1 MFIINRVFKK
11 AIAFLS
17 VFAMTQGIAAGAEP
31 AVAAESERYIP
42 PHAQLIINYNDFG
55 NIVGYHELMDSD
67 NEVVAYCLDFENG
80 YEIYDDYT
88 VIEFS
93 TENES
98 PYIDSGDAY
107 YGGPLSYYEKVGT
120 EYVGIISNE
129 ELNQNDFSEMSDTF
143 AEKSIQVE
151 QNYDLEV
158 TESDLMSRALVPD
171 VNVKLPG
178 NTRLMNYN
186 TDGSCGSLAATIMLF
201 YYYDNINT
209 NYLQNK
215 YASSEVVLYVYL
227 KTFIEIYDPSD
238 NNDDGCIYLSTV
250 DTVVSGL
257 KNALPKIRNSTSGV
271 RKNVVSESSSTWG
284 YMYYLITSQRIP
296 SMLRVFGHPIYENHW
311 TVADGVYR
319 LNSSSTDPINYYIVN
334 DGWGRDDVK
343 ITQSYTDFYVYL
355 N

>member
-42 PHAQLIINYNDFG
+42 PHAQMIINYNDFG

-93 TENES
+93 TENEY
-98 PYIDSGDAY
+98 PYIESGDAY

-143 AEKSIQVE
+143 AEKSIEVE

-158 TESDLMSRALVPD
+158 TENDLMSRALVPD
-171 VNVKLPG
+171 INVKLPG
-178 NTRLMNYN
+178 NTRKLDLNF
-186 TDGSCGSLAATIMLF
+186 DSSCGALAYEILLY
-201 YYYDNINT
+201 YYYDNIDSDYLSYKFASDEVYFN
-209 NYLQNK
+209 NYLKGEMLTYNSQKNEYDGIGLNELK
-215 YASSEVVLYVYL
+215 AGMRKVFPNIRGSYNLWIDVCSE
-227 KTFIEIYDPSD
+227 EPA
-238 NNDDGCIYLSTV
+238 N
-250 DTVVSGL
+250 
-257 KNALPKIRNSTSGV
+257 
-271 RKNVVSESSSTWG
+271 WG
-284 YMYYLITSQRIP
+284 FMYNLITSQKIP
-296 SMLRVFGHPIYENHW
+296 AILEVINHPIYVDHW
-311 TVADGVYR
+311 VVADGVYR
-319 LNSSSTDPINYYIVN
+319 LNSSNTSPINYYIVN
-334 DGWGRDDVK
+334 NGWGRDDVK
-343 ITQSYTDFYVYL
+343 ITQTYTLGYIYL
-355 N
+355 D

>member
-31 AVAAESERYIP
+31 ALAAESERYIP

-98 PYIDSGDAY
+98 PYIESGDAY

-178 NTRLMNYN
+178 RMRTYNWN
-186 TDGSCGSLAATIMLF
+186 TDDTCGSLAATIMMF
-201 YYYDNINT
+201 YYYDYIST
-209 NYLQNK
+209 NYLKNIYVSNPYDLYEFFK
-215 YASSEVVLYVYL
+215 PKIEDEVNGVYVG
-227 KTFIEIYDPSD
+227 SD
-238 NNDDGCIYLSTV
+238 KDDMLEGLNDAY
-250 DTVVSGL
+250 
-257 KNALPKIRNSTSGV
+257 PKIRASSTGV
-271 RKNVVSESSSTWG
+271 RKTVCLDVNPSWGFAYNLISNEKVPILLDLKNHPTYYEHWVV
-284 YMYYLITSQRIP
+284 
-296 SMLRVFGHPIYENHW
+296 VH
-311 TVADGVYR
+311 GVYR
-319 LNSSSTDPINYYIVN
+319 INPENGPSVNFHIVN
-334 DGWGRDDVK
+334 DGWGNNDIR
-343 ITQSYTDFYVYL
+343 INHCYAESYVYFS
-355 N
+355 

>member
-1 MFIINRVFKK
+1 MNRVFKK

-31 AVAAESERYIP
+31 ALAAESERYIP

-98 PYIDSGDAY
+98 PYIESGDAY

-129 ELNQNDFSEMSDTF
+129 ELSQNDFSEMSDTF
-143 AEKSIQVE
+143 AEKSIEVE
-151 QNYDLEV
+151 KNYDLEV

-171 VNVKLPG
+171 INVKLPG

-238 NNDDGCIYLSTV
+238 SNDDENIYSSTPETLV
-250 DTVVSGL
+250 RGL
-257 KNALPKIRNSTSGV
+257 KNSIPKICKSTSGIKKSAV
-271 RKNVVSESSSTWG
+271 YEPSTSWG
-284 YMYYLITSQRIP
+284 FMYNLINNQKMPAI
-296 SMLRVFGHPIYENHW
+296 LGLIKHPIYGSHW

>member
-1 MFIINRVFKK
+1 MNRVFKK

-42 PHAQLIINYNDFG
+42 PHAQMIINYNDFG

-129 ELNQNDFSEMSDTF
+129 ELSQNDFSEMSDTF
-143 AEKSIQVE
+143 AEKSIEVE

-178 NTRLMNYN
+178 NTRKLNLN
-186 TDGSCGSLAATIMLF
+186 FDNSCGALAYEILLY
-201 YYYDNINT
+201 YYYDNIDSDYLSYTYASDEVYFN
-209 NYLQNK
+209 NYLKNEMLEK
-215 YASSEVVLYVYL
+215 
-227 KTFIEIYDPSD
+227 DD
-238 NNDDGCIYLSTV
+238 NNQYIATSLEK
-250 DTVVSGL
+250 L
-257 KNALPKIRNSTSGV
+257 KWGIRKVFPNIRGSYNLWIDV
-271 RKNVVSESSSTWG
+271 CSEEPDNWG
-284 YMYYLITSQRIP
+284 FMYYLITSKKVPAI
-296 SMLRVFGHPIYENHW
+296 LLIINHPIYENHW
-311 TVADGVYR
+311 VVVDGVYR
-319 LNSSSTDPINYYIVN
+319 LNSSNTDPINYYIVN

-343 ITQSYTDFYVYL
+343 ITYTYTQSYIYL
-355 N
+355 D